1 MINHRPA
8 PSSPCL
14 RAANLAFIAISALSN
29 PAQAA
34 TTLSVGDI
42 SIIGYSADKS
52 DQFAFVPWV
61 DLEAGTSISFTDRG
75 WRTSTNSFT
84 QNPSEEPGSS
94 GLVPSDGNVVWVTP
108 TAIAAGTV
116 ITGTLLNSNPDP
128 LVWSTGSSTGD
139 FGHTGMSNSGES
151 IFAYQGSAAAP
162 ALVFGLYYVTGGWSG
177 SDPGQYSTT
186 NSQLPSVLNTPIGNI
201 AMPAGTLNDNGF
213 FSGSMSDK
221 NNLSDYRAQ
230 VLNTANWTIFDDD
243 SLDNDNLA
251 GWFSQS
257 SFTAVPEPASMTLLG
272 MGALGL
278 LCQRRRKI

>member
-1 MINHRPA
+1 MIHHRPA
-8 PSSPCL
+8 PSSSYL
-14 RAANLAFIAISALSN
+14 RSAKLAFIAISALGHQAN
-29 PAQAA
+29 AA

-75 WRTSTNSFT
+75 WRSSANSFT
-84 QNPSEEPGSS
+84 QNPSEDPGSS

-108 TAIAAGTV
+108 TAITAGTV
-116 ITGTLLNSNPDP
+116 ITGTLLNNNPDT

-139 FGHTGMSNSGES
+139 FGHTGMGNSGES
-151 IFAYQGSAAAP
+151 IFAYQGSASAP

-177 SDPGQYSTT
+177 ADPGQYSTT
-186 NSQLPSVLNTPIGNI
+186 NSQLPSVLNNSIGNI
-201 AMPAGTLNDNGF
+201 AIPAGTLNDNGY

-221 NNLSDYRAQ
+221 NSLLEYRAQ

-243 SLDNDNLA
+243 NSDNDNLA
-251 GWFSQS
+251 GWFDKT
-257 SFTAVPEPASMTLLG
+257 SFEVVPEPTSMTLLG
-272 MGALGL
+272 MGVLGL